1 VDPALERAKEAAA
14 RRAVEAVRPGER
26 LALGTGTT
34 ATYAVRALA
43 QRFPGATFDCVA
55 SSDSTATLARSLG
68 ISVRALRGDDRFD
81 RMIDGADEVDARL
94 NLTKG
99 GGGALL
105 RERLLAERSAEVVI
119 IVDPTKLVQRLGD
132 RAPIPVEVVPFAR
145 PSVEARASQA
155 GFNVTVR
162 RTADGRPYLTDNG
175 NDLLDLRRSTPI
187 TDPGATASEVRR
199 WTGVVDVG
207 LFVGIATQVIVG
219 FPDGHVEERR
229 PPGRTTH

>member
-1 VDPALERAKEAAA
+1 MDPALERAKEAAA

-43 QRFPGATFDCVA
+43 ERFPGVAFDSVA
-55 SSDSTATLARSLG
+55 SSDATAALARSLG

-81 RMIDGADEVDARL
+81 RMLDGADEVDDRL

-119 IVDPTKLVQRLGD
+119 LVDPTKLVQQLGE

-145 PSVEARASQA
+145 PSVEAVASQA
-155 GFNVTVR
+155 GFKVTVR
-162 RTADGRPYLTDNG
+162 RTAEGRPYLTDNG
-175 NDLLDLRRSTPI
+175 NDLLDLRPSAPI
-187 TDPGATASEVRR
+187 TNPGATASEVRR
-199 WTGVVDVG
+199 WTGVVEVG
-207 LFVGIATQVIVG
+207 LFVGIATQVVVG
-219 FPDGHVEERR
+219 FPDGRIEERR
-229 PPGRTTH
+229 PPG